1 MVVKRGGLGR
11 NLSAL
16 LSHTDRSL
24 LVAAPNDGFESL
36 KLAIDSLQ
44 PGKYQPRGE
53 LDEEALVELAES
65 IKKQG
70 LLQPL
75 VVREVSP
82 GVMKSLPERGVGELA
97 DWLV

>member
-16 LSHTDRSL
+16 LSHTDSTL
-24 LVAAPNDGFESL
+24 LTVDRAEVAAQI
-36 KLAIDSLQ
+36 KLGIDQLQ
-44 PGKYQPRGE
+44 PGKYQPRGDM
-53 LDEEALVELAES
+53 DEAGLVELAES

-75 VVREVSP
+75 VVREIS
-82 GVMKSLPERGVGELA
+82 
-97 DWLV
+97 